1 MIDVFNPI
9 FLRSI
14 LIFLLLIGV
23 TLFALKSS
31 RDLTSKVFVANTKF
45 LYSAC
50 IMLFINSI
58 IHLFG
63 WESFFKFLD
72 RRRIVLYES
81 SYIFYIYFMSY
92 FYYKSLKI
100 ENIKSS
106 RLFDLL
112 YIVFSYVGVFV
123 SSRELLCSTVQTY
136 IHDSSLYMILLNKGF
151 MLTTT
156 LDPIILFFIRYNPV
170 IFIFIVLYKRVSKGL
185 DKKDSSGARLLLVVS
200 KGILAYVM
208 AEIIQMISTIYMF
221 SHPYFYMICLIPCYI
236 LRILMIKS
244 SFHILDNSLLPV
256 VCFTIVFSQCVACL
270 LIFLAMSCRT
280 NIFKFNTV

>member
-1 MIDVFNPI
+1 
-9 FLRSI
+9 
-14 LIFLLLIGV
+14 
-23 TLFALKSS
+23 
-31 RDLTSKVFVANTKF
+31 
-45 LYSAC
+45 
-50 IMLFINSI
+50 
-58 IHLFG
+58 
-63 WESFFKFLD
+63 
-72 RRRIVLYES
+72 
-81 SYIFYIYFMSY
+81 MSY

-106 RLFDLL
+106 RFFDLL

-200 KGILAYVM
+200 KGILAYIM

-244 SFHILDNSLLPV
+244 SFDILDKRGSILW
-256 VCFTIVFSQCVACL
+256 S
-270 LIFLAMSCRT
+270 
-280 NIFKFNTV
+280 